1 MLTREQRY
9 AAKVYDQICNI
20 RDSSKSEKGFID
32 PKKYGALCHKLPVLI
47 RTSGLTQAL
56 VFVQARKEQVGKQ
69 LIGDLGQTIDQPNL
83 IDVVKKA
90 ELGPYM
96 RLTQQALDAL
106 LWYKR
111 FAQSELG
118 VAHSGEEQD

>member
-9 AAKVYDQICNI
+9 AAKVYDQICKV
-20 RDSSKSEKGFID
+20 RDSRESAKEPID

-56 VFVQARKEQVGKQ
+56 VFVQARKEKIGQQ
-69 LIGDLGQTIDQPNL
+69 LVDDLGETIGQEDL
-83 IDVVKKA
+83 IDTAIKA
-90 ELGPYM
+90 EIGLYM
-96 RLTQQALDAL
+96 RLTQQTLDAL

-118 VAHSGEEQD
+118 VEHSREEES